1 MIHCPKCGI
10 AQNDSTSFC
19 TVCGSVLDQSVRYR
33 SEAFRLSLWEK
44 REGSLFVALWK
55 TVIAILKQPT
65 TFFTQINVRSDRKS
79 ALLFFILLTVIAIPA
94 TMLQQSFDSNV
105 NTSLITAQIMIQ
117 PIAMIL
123 LGVSGIFVGAAF
135 LIILFK
141 MTGVHKAS
149 YKETVTALCYTNA
162 PLLLMILPIP
172 FVPLI
177 VAGIWSFALQIIG
190 TATINHCSIGKMALI
205 QIIPLVISII
215 FFIIS
220 IVLLV
225 VLATAVGISLTD
237 SLKIQ
242 DILDLIR

>member
-1 MIHCPKCGI
+1 
-10 AQNDSTSFC
+10 
-19 TVCGSVLDQSVRYR
+19 
-33 SEAFRLSLWEK
+33 
-44 REGSLFVALWK
+44 
-55 TVIAILKQPT
+55 
-65 TFFTQINVRSDRKS
+65 
-79 ALLFFILLTVIAIPA
+79 
-94 TMLQQSFDSNV
+94 
-105 NTSLITAQIMIQ
+105 
-117 PIAMIL
+117 
-123 LGVSGIFVGAAF
+123 
-135 LIILFK
+135 
-141 MTGVHKAS
+141 
-149 YKETVTALCYTNA
+149 
-162 PLLLMILPIP
+162 MILPIP